1 MLSACGYHVGRTNG
15 ETEEVRRKILNY
27 IFLKDT
33 LDDIENEK
41 YKAEWGRPKTSERL
55 QKLANVLA
63 TFANN
68 AQRKKRGD
76 FSKAIWD
83 WHSDLQYIKKSF
95 YDNWGD
101 FPWPEI
107 EAEFE

>member
-1 MLSACGYHVGRTNG
+1 LGRQ
-15 ETEEVRRKILNY
+15 
-27 IFLKDT
+27 
-33 LDDIENEK
+33 
-41 YKAEWGRPKTSERL
+41 KTSEGL

-68 AQRKKRGD
+68 AHRKKRGD

-83 WHSDLQYIKKSF
+83 WHSDLQHIKKSF